1 MTNTKS
7 NDFKQEIASKLA
19 LQLLPTVYDKAIHIT
34 ESDRFFRY
42 EDCRNEHWYL

>member
-1 MTNTKS
+1 MT
-7 NDFKQEIASKLA
+7 NDFKQEIVSELA

-42 EDCRNEHWYL
+42 EDWIKWYSGRVF